1 MKRLV
6 LTLAVALVTALSAS
20 AQRLANIQV
29 EARFITDKMVL
40 ELGLSNVQRN
50 NILQLNLSYLDAINS
65 YRDINGKAW
74 KHRNKELRRMMSDRQ
89 WKRYKESY
97 YFYQPIDWR
106 SNAYVHNI
114 YMQNIRTEWLSYT
127 SRNPVST
134 ISTTSRAS
142 HASIISMTSM
152 TNNISMTNTI
162 STTSIV
168 NTIRTTGMRS
178 IRSEVAVS
186 GISDNQVLQSCST
199 SAI

>member
-65 YRDINGKAW
+65 YRDIDGKAW

-89 WKRYKESY
+89 WKRYKESS

-114 YMQNIRTEWLSYT
+114 YTRYPERVVVVHESCKPCKHHKHYESCKHYKHHKHDKHYKHHKHDKHYKHYKHDKYRKYDDDDQYKKHPFG
-127 SRNPVST
+127 SR
-134 ISTTSRAS
+134 R
-142 HASIISMTSM
+142 
-152 TNNISMTNTI
+152 
-162 STTSIV
+162 
-168 NTIRTTGMRS
+168 
-178 IRSEVAVS
+178 
-186 GISDNQVLQSCST
+186 
-199 SAI
+199 

>member
-50 NILQLNLSYLDAINS
+50 NIMQLNLSYLDAINS

-114 YMQNIRTEWLSYT
+114 YAKYPNRVVVVHESKPCKHHKHYK
-127 SRNPVST
+127 SCKPS
-134 ISTTSRAS
+134 
-142 HASIISMTSM
+142 SIISMTSM
-152 TNNISMTNTI
+152 TNTISTTNII

-178 IRSEVAVS
+178 IRSEAVVS
-186 GISDNQVLQSCST
+186 GISDNQVLLRCST
-199 SAI
+199 SVI

>member
-89 WKRYKESY
+89 WKRYKEFLLLLS
-97 YFYQPIDWR
+97 
-106 SNAYVHNI
+106 AYRLA
-114 YMQNIRTEWLSYT
+114 QQRLRTQYICK
-127 SRNPVST
+127 
-134 ISTTSRAS
+134 ISEQSGC
-142 HASIISMTSM
+142 
-152 TNNISMTNTI
+152 
-162 STTSIV
+162 
-168 NTIRTTGMRS
+168 RTRVET
-178 IRSEVAVS
+178 
-186 GISDNQVLQSCST
+186 L
-199 SAI
+199 

>member
-74 KHRNKELRRMMSDRQ
+74 NTAT
-89 WKRYKESY
+89 
-97 YFYQPIDWR
+97 R
-106 SNAYVHNI
+106 SCA
-114 YMQNIRTEWLSYT
+114 E
-127 SRNPVST
+127 
-134 ISTTSRAS
+134 
-142 HASIISMTSM
+142 
-152 TNNISMTNTI
+152 
-162 STTSIV
+162 
-168 NTIRTTGMRS
+168 
-178 IRSEVAVS
+178 
-186 GISDNQVLQSCST
+186 
-199 SAI
+199 

>member
-97 YFYQPIDWR
+97 YFYQPIGWR

-114 YMQNIRTEWLSYT
+114 YTRYPERVVVVHESCKPCKHHKHYESCKHHKHHKHDKHYKHYKHDKHHKHYKYRKYDDDDRYKKHPFG
-127 SRNPVST
+127 SR
-134 ISTTSRAS
+134 R
-142 HASIISMTSM
+142 
-152 TNNISMTNTI
+152 
-162 STTSIV
+162 
-168 NTIRTTGMRS
+168 
-178 IRSEVAVS
+178 
-186 GISDNQVLQSCST
+186 
-199 SAI
+199 